1 MQAQQAPG
9 YDHLMGLYLNEVA
22 LRQKRE
28 DERDRV
34 MEMGRDLAESANR
47 VRCCMGDKMLRLCNQ
62 IEGIED
68 DE

>member
-1 MQAQQAPG
+1 MQAQQTG

-28 DERDRV
+28 NERDRV